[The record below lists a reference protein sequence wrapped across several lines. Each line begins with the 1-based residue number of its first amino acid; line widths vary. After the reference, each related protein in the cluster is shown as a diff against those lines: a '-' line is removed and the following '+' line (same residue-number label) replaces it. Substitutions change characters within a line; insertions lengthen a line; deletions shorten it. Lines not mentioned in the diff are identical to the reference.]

1 MMSKTLEKEDL
12 LFHVTHGLCRV
23 SAVMAAT
30 TAASNEGSYALV
42 PVSLNHG
49 KVRFIIPQS
58 SLENSGFS
66 RLISVKQA
74 LAILEYFKTGNK
86 KETEFGHAWTLAET
100 IRSESC
106 SKEPQKDKRKRQKLE
121 HSVKGI
127 TGELAF
133 VLNQS
138 VGDMVGKIQKS
149 LASSSPVNPLV
160 LTVLANAN
168 TD

>member
-1 MMSKTLEKEDL
+1 MNKPLEKEDL

-23 SAVMAAT
+23 SAVIAA
-30 TAASNEGSYALV
+30 AAAKPQEGSYSLV

-74 LAILEYFKTGNK
+74 LAILEYFKTGHK
-86 KETEFGHAWTLAET
+86 KESEFGHAWTLAET

-133 VLNQS
+133 VLNNS
-138 VGDMVGKIQKS
+138 VGDMVQKIQKN
-149 LASSSPVNPLV
+149 LAVSSAVNPLV
-160 LTVLANAN
+160 LTVLANAD